1 MLIFRVLAAFNSFP
15 FCTGMVSFSCRK
27 EVDVA
32 SIIFLFTIHSIRHSL
47 PNRLFEVDCPAA
59 SGKGSLLGRGREK
72 GGRCA
77 RRDREVQLSISDIH
91 TNSAKGRGLSGFDP
105 CNAVARLRVDKEVF
119 ISGMFGVGA
128 NASQSLIEPDADA
141 VIAIVYAAAVAVPRL
156 PSSGCTLLYHV

>member
-59 SGKGSLLGRGREK
+59 SGEGSLLGRGREK

-77 RRDREVQLSISDIH
+77 RRDREV
-91 TNSAKGRGLSGFDP
+91 
-105 CNAVARLRVDKEVF
+105 
-119 ISGMFGVGA
+119 
-128 NASQSLIEPDADA
+128 
-141 VIAIVYAAAVAVPRL
+141 
-156 PSSGCTLLYHV
+156 